1 MLKVTTT
8 NQNQTITLKLEG
20 KLAGP
25 WVQEVTRV
33 WADTAQSP
41 RSGYVVD
48 LRSVTFIDSPGQGA
62 AGKDVTPG
70 SAVDCGGLSDEKHRR
85 RDQAGM
91 SSATGSPGIYEIRVQ
106 RNSTSFAPTITL
118 SDLYTCPTSIKDHI
132 IHSNT
137 PVTKAGVFRLSSVL
151 TDSVTIC

>member
-33 WADTAQSP
+33 WSDTAHTP

-48 LRSVTFIDSPGQGA
+48 LRSVTFIDSPGQALLKTMSRHGA
-62 AGKDVTPG
+62 QFIASDCLTRNI
-70 SAVDCGGLSDEKHRR
+70 VD
-85 RDQAGM
+85 Q
-91 SSATGSPGIYEIRVQ
+91 
-106 RNSTSFAPTITL
+106 ITKECYSL
-118 SDLYTCPTSIKDHI
+118 REAEAL
-132 IHSNT
+132 
-137 PVTKAGVFRLSSVL
+137 
-151 TDSVTIC
+151 